1 MPKPHTKANPKKQ
14 PKNQPNKSKL
24 KEKPSEPINITKSKF
39 YWISLTVVTFI
50 GVLGYGLIIRV
61 PIANLFL
68 ILVTA
73 LSVIGLIGYVRLK
86 TSSLTAKT
94 RATYLFV
101 GAAVIGYGI
110 WAAMVLSL
118 AVTGIGA
125 KSPSFLGSQLFIVAT
140 QIIFL
145 VVGALIGEYLS
156 TNGKFQVFAGKIKQ
170 RL

>member
-24 KEKPSEPINITKSKF
+24 KEEPSEPINITKSKF

-73 LSVIGLIGYVRLK
+73 LSVIGVNRHV
-86 TSSLTAKT
+86 S
-94 RATYLFV
+94 
-101 GAAVIGYGI
+101 
-110 WAAMVLSL
+110 
-118 AVTGIGA
+118 
-125 KSPSFLGSQLFIVAT
+125 
-140 QIIFL
+140 
-145 VVGALIGEYLS
+145 
-156 TNGKFQVFAGKIKQ
+156 
-170 RL
+170 